1 MEPAAFAHWRRWQ
14 VPLCRAAIFRL
25 STIACWLPLA
35 DNRKHH
41 TRASPEKA
49 GALNL
54 GPGGIH
60 LSFAALHES
69 AFGTKRTSL
78 SLSAM
83 SAIGVKQTSRGRAPM
98 SAFDPNRT
106 FSPLRLDPRRFD
118 ERPPFVDL
126 GLVKN
131 AKSLRRL
138 LFARGN
144 FRSEIGDLS
153 SDGRISKR
161 FSDSGIK
168 LGNDRPW
175 RALG

>member
-69 AFGTKRTSL
+69 ACGTKRTFQSH
-78 SLSAM
+78 SAM
-83 SAIGVKQTSRGRAPM
+83 SAFGGKTDIGQP
-98 SAFDPNRT
+98 
-106 FSPLRLDPRRFD
+106 
-118 ERPPFVDL
+118 
-126 GLVKN
+126 
-131 AKSLRRL
+131 SL
-138 LFARGN
+138 N
-144 FRSEIGDLS
+144 VC
-153 SDGRISKR
+153 RI
-161 FSDSGIK
+161 FLQGK
-168 LGNDRPW
+168 LPGYP
-175 RALG
+175 